1 MEVFFD
7 MLPEEGWST
16 SLYPYTVKAVFIH
29 LDDPNE
35 AIQTAICSVLRKA
48 ARVQTRDF
56 LEVAEECYEKQ
67 SHPVLCKNLMDYA
80 RENFACN

>member
-7 MLPEEGWST
+7 MLPESWST

-35 AIQTAICSVLRKA
+35 AIQTAIVGVLRKA
-48 ARVQTRDF
+48 ARVQT
-56 LEVAEECYEKQ
+56 
-67 SHPVLCKNLMDYA
+67 
-80 RENFACN
+80 

>member
-7 MLPEEGWST
+7 MLPEMWSS

-35 AIQTAICSVLRKA
+35 AIQEAITKVLKKA
-48 ARVQTRDF
+48 ARCQTRDF
-56 LEVAEECYEKQ
+56 LEVAEECYEKH